1 MRVLFLLVLMSLGL
15 TACAERVSEQKQ
27 EYGVTRSGVGKRFL
41 VDLKNTTTGDAFTF
55 VDVAAECPTLGRA
68 KKGSRWQLTE
78 ATFRRDDGTEYRKV
92 EGLGQ
97 LCSRGRGSSGSVR
110 IRVGGG

>member
-1 MRVLFLLVLMSLGL
+1 MRALFLLALGL

-41 VDLKNTTTGDAFTF
+41 VDLKNTTTGEAFTF
-55 VDVAAECPTLGRA
+55 VDVAAECPALGRA

-97 LCSRGRGSSGSVR
+97 LCSRGRGSYGSVR